1 MNDEMDEQ
9 RDEMT
14 YEDAGVDIAEGDRCS
29 AIAYETCKRTYANR
43 DGRFGTPAEFE
54 GGFAGPL
61 QVDMSLDDAFLV
73 KNSDGVGSKVL
84 VAQRMDRHD
93 TVAHDLVAMN
103 VDDTVTVG
111 AEPVAGTNSLDIAE
125 ADIELVE
132 DLMQGLESACAAAG
146 IAMVGG
152 EIAELGEQV
161 TGHRR
166 PYVWN
171 SDVLGVVDEDDIIDG
186 SAVVAGDA
194 VVGVRSNGI
203 RSNGLTLARSICRDA
218 AGEEWHEEQMDG
230 SLTWG
235 DALLKPSTI
244 CCGGLLD
251 LVGRYGEDGRGTVT
265 GMAHVTGG
273 GITNLDRVLA
283 DGQGAVLDDL
293 FAPQAEFLA
302 LQEHGPV
309 SDREAYRTW
318 NMGQC
323 FLLTTPEPGTAVDVL
338 DENGLEAKV
347 VGRVTE
353 EEGLTVESRGRDG
366 ETLRFG

>member
-1 MNDEMDEQ
+1 
-9 RDEMT
+9 MT
-14 YEDAGVDIAEGDRCS
+14 YEDAGVDVSEGDRCS

-54 GGFAGPL
+54 GGFAGPV
-61 QVDMSLDDAFLV
+61 QVDAPLDDAFLV

-84 VAQRMDRHD
+84 VAQRLDRHD
-93 TVAHDLVAMN
+93 TIAHDLVAMN

-111 AEPVAGTNSLDIAE
+111 AEPFVGTNSLDVAA
-125 ADIELVE
+125 ADAGLVE
-132 DLMQGLESACAAAG
+132 ELMQGLEAACDAAG
-146 IAMVGG
+146 LAMVGG

-161 TGHRR
+161 TGHGR

-171 SDVLGVVDEDDIIDG
+171 ADVLGVVEADAIIDG
-186 SAVVAGDA
+186 SAVAAGDA
-194 VVGVRSNGI
+194 VVAVRSNGI

-218 AGEEWHEEQMDG
+218 AGGEWHEEQMNDA
-230 SLTWG
+230 LTWG
-235 DALLKPSTI
+235 ETLLKPSTI
-244 CCGGLLD
+244 CCDALLD

-273 GITNLDRVLA
+273 GITNVQRVLA

-293 FAPQAEFLA
+293 FPPQEEFLA

-309 SDREAYRTW
+309 SDEEAYRTW

-338 DENGLEAKV
+338 GENGLEAKQ
-347 VGRVTE
+347 VGQVTD
-353 EEGLTVESRGRDG
+353 GDGVTVESRGKEG
-366 ETLRFG
+366 ETLQFE